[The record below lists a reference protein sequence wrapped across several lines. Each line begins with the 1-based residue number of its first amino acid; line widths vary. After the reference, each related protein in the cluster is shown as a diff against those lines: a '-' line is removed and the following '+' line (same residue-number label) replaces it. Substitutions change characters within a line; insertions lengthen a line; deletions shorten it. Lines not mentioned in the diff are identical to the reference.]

1 MKKLSERLEELA
13 RYFSPEEMSID
24 RALVLEA
31 MEVIKRYEDAP
42 VGFVMGQGLLT
53 EGAAAI
59 VQMER
64 PEDVKGQRVRIL
76 LDTEG

>member
-1 MKKLSERLEELA
+1 MRPLSERVFEAAHGPAANYEGLTDLLEEAAAIL
-13 RYFSPEEMSID
+13 
-24 RALVLEA
+24 
-31 MEVIKRYEDAP
+31 KRYEDAP

-53 EGAAAI
+53 GGAAAI

-76 LDTEG
+76 LDTEGA